1 MNLLPEIDAL
11 AYFISLTLRL
21 TYNLSFLSSS
31 LEKRSRFYLVSPKV
45 LNDLRYTLEVM
56 IWSNISI
63 CTLLFRKV
71 RPYIWLGLLLRI
83 CHSLR
88 RLLLNFKDL
97 SRLNSSY
104 LHSYSN
110 ISQFVEY
117 LAEQHWW
124 SPVFSFKDV
133 VKEILT
139 VGIRAGLV
147 DKKKFRSIE
156 GVFEVEKYLEI
167 EHFVIKMRFNLNEWN
182 VTKKDNPAEEIK
194 YLLKV
199 ILLFS

>member
-31 LEKRSRFYLVSPKV
+31 LEKRSRFYLVSPNV

-71 RPYIWLGLLLRI
+71 RLCILLEFLLRI

-104 LHSYSN
+104 LHSYRN

-124 SPVFSFKDV
+124 SPVFRFKNV

>member
-71 RPYIWLGLLLRI
+71 RPCILLKLLLRI